1 MDPLQELWDLYEGY
15 KSPPMDKVKRK
26 IGSLDME
33 KKLGMG
39 SRQKDKRRMK
49 MDMLAYVD
57 KDPELRS
64 MHRGAKQAIEKKNK
78 EKFRQ
83 KMEEALDEL
92 MNVVDKPSFESEEPS
107 AMGTP
112 TEEPPDGAREHPVI
126 QQRRQVDD
134 LRAQG
139 MEDTEAHQAVYGEV
153 DLSNP
158 ESKAQLAATLH
169 RIQTD
174 DEKRGVEVDKNATF
188 KSLFAREKEA
198 EADSDVTPEDMKTPM
213 AQEVPDG
220 LEQQQEEWYNFD
232 VSYLQQFGRA

>member
-1 MDPLQELWDLYEGY
+1 MDPLQKLWELYDG
-15 KSPPMDKVKRK
+15 
-26 IGSLDME
+26 
-33 KKLGMG
+33 
-39 SRQKDKRRMK
+39 
-49 MDMLAYVD
+49 
-57 KDPELRS
+57 
-64 MHRGAKQAIEKKNK
+64 
-78 EKFRQ
+78 
-83 KMEEALDEL
+83 
-92 MNVVDKPSFESEEPS
+92 MNVVDKPPLEQEMPS

-112 TEEPPDGAREHPVI
+112 QKGDFEHPVI

-139 MEDTEAHQAVYGEV
+139 MSDVEAHQEVYGEV
-153 DLSNP
+153 DLANP

-220 LEQQQEEWYNFD
+220 LEQQQEDWYNFD

>member
-1 MDPLQELWDLYEGY
+1 MDHLQQLWELY
-15 KSPPMDKVKRK
+15 
-26 IGSLDME
+26 
-33 KKLGMG
+33 
-39 SRQKDKRRMK
+39 
-49 MDMLAYVD
+49 
-57 KDPELRS
+57 
-64 MHRGAKQAIEKKNK
+64 
-78 EKFRQ
+78 
-83 KMEEALDEL
+83 DE
-92 MNVVDKPSFESEEPS
+92 MNVVEKPPLEQEEPS

-112 TEEPPDGAREHPVI
+112 VQGGEEHPVI

-139 MEDTEAHQAVYGEV
+139 MSDTDAHQEVYGEV
-153 DLSNP
+153 DLANP

-174 DEKRGVEVDKNATF
+174 AEKRGIEVDKNSNF

-198 EADSDVTPEDMKTPM
+198 ESDSDVTPEDMKTPM

-232 VSYLQQFGRA
+232 VSYLQRYGRA